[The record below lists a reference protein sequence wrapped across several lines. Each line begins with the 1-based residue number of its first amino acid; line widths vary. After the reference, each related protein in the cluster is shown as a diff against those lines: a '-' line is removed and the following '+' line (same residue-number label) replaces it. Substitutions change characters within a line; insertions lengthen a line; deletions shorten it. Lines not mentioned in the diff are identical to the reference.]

1 MSSLSLVFAVHNH
14 QPSGNFESVLEDA
27 YCTSYL
33 PFLQVLDRHPAIAFT
48 QHWTGTLL
56 EWLVRKHPEC
66 VELMRAMVQRGQLE
80 LLSGGYYEP
89 ILAVI
94 PEPDRIGQINKLTE
108 LVSSVFDYTP
118 RGAWLAERVW
128 EPQLAGS
135 LARAGM
141 EFVVVDDTHF
151 RYAGLM
157 DEQLFGY
164 YVTEEL
170 GEALRVFPIDK
181 TLRYT
186 VPFRSEMETLNY
198 LKQTA
203 TEDGKRVV
211 VHADD
216 GEKFGVW
223 PKTYKHVYEDGWLER
238 FCHMIE
244 VHEELIGTTHFG
256 KVLDEDPPQ
265 GKIYLPTASY
275 FEMTKWVLTPD
286 VSLRLEGFEQLL
298 KEQGSYEQQ
307 AMFVRG
313 GFWRNFFA
321 KYPESNHMHKK
332 MLRVS
337 RKVHEA
343 FGDGSTDREAFEA
356 MWAGQ
361 CNDPYWHGLFG
372 GLYLPNLRFPVYRN
386 LIAAE
391 VAVDTAARTKSIG
404 VKTVDF
410 DCDGFDE
417 VVVESPLIDLCFK
430 PSLGGSLVEL
440 SYKPGT
446 VNLLDVLSRRE
457 ESSHRKLFEAM
468 RTTKS
473 GQGWDELL
481 AKEKDLDK
489 HIYFDWY
496 RHASFLDHFFEGS
509 CDLESFAHC
518 RHKELGD
525 FVNQPFGST
534 VSKTREHV
542 VVELVRE
549 GAIWENSTPHRLRIS
564 KKITIHRNRAE
575 ILAEY
580 EIANLENKPLETRFG
595 VEFALGGMAG
605 DAEDR
610 YWTLAGL
617 PSADQRIIH
626 DPLSADN
633 GSSIP
638 LRSGRLRTQAEDA
651 DVLSFKATDEWMHV
665 SSEWELSEPATL
677 WRFPLETVSLSES
690 GFERLYQG
698 SVALP
703 LWSLALAPK
712 GNPQSVWNVTLKQ
725 RLLHWD

>member
-14 QPSGNFESVLEDA
+14 QPNGNFESVLEDA
-27 YCTSYL
+27 YRTSYL
-33 PFLQVLDRHPAIAFT
+33 PFLQVLDRHPSIAFT
-48 QHWTGTLL
+48 QHWTGSLL
-56 EWLVRKHPEC
+56 EWLIKKHPEC
-66 VELMRAMVQRGQLE
+66 VDIMRAMVRRGQLE

-94 PEPDRIGQINKLTE
+94 PEFDRIGQINKLTD
-108 LVSSVFDYTP
+108 LVKSVFDYTP

-128 EPQLAGS
+128 EPHLAGS
-135 LARAGM
+135 LARTGM
-141 EFVVVDDTHF
+141 QFVVVDDTHF
-151 RYAGLM
+151 RYAGLV
-157 DEQLFGY
+157 DEQLYGY
-164 YVTEEL
+164 YVTEDL
-170 GEALRVFPIDK
+170 GETLSVFPIDK

-186 VPFRSEMETLNY
+186 VPFRSEAETLDY
-198 LKQTA
+198 LKRTA
-203 TEDGKRVV
+203 TADGSRVV

-238 FCHMIE
+238 FCSMIE
-244 VHEELIGTTHFG
+244 AHSALVETTHFG
-256 KVLDEDPPQ
+256 KVMDSFEPQ
-265 GKIYLPTASY
+265 GRIYLPTATY
-275 FEMTKWVLTPD
+275 FEMAKWVLTPD
-286 VSLRLEGFEQLL
+286 VSLQLESFEKGP
-298 KEQGSYEQQ
+298 KEQGSYDQQ

-313 GFWRNFFA
+313 GFWRNFLA

-337 RKVHEA
+337 TKVHKA
-343 FGDGSTDREAFEA
+343 FGDGSTNREALESL
-356 MWAGQ
+356 WAGQ

-372 GLYLPNLRFPVYRN
+372 GLYLSHLRFPVYRN

-391 VAVDTAARTKSIG
+391 VAVDGSARSRQLSIER
-404 VKTVDF
+404 VDF

-417 VVVESPLIDLCFK
+417 LVVESPLIDLCFK

-457 ESSHRKLFEAM
+457 ESSHRKLFEAV
-468 RTTKS
+468 RTQDS

-481 AKEKDLDK
+481 AKERDLDK

-496 RHASFLDHFFEGS
+496 RHASFLDHFFDDQ
-509 CDLESFAHC
+509 CDLEAFAHC
-518 RHKELGD
+518 GHREMGD

-534 VSKTREHV
+534 VQKTREHIV
-542 VVELVRE
+542 LQLERD
-549 GAIWENSTPHRLRIS
+549 GGIWEDGAPHRLRVS
-564 KKITIHRNRAE
+564 KKITIFRNSAD

-580 EIANLENKPLETRFG
+580 EITNLEDKPLKARFG

-610 YWTLAGL
+610 YWTLAGS
-617 PSADQRIIH
+617 PSPDLRVFN
-626 DPLSADN
+626 DPLSMDN
-633 GSSIP
+633 GP
-638 LRSGRLRTQAEDA
+638 LSCYRAGRLRVQAEDA
-651 DVLSFKATDEWMHV
+651 DVLNFKATDEWMHV
-665 SSEWELSEPATL
+665 SSEWALSRPAML
-677 WRFPLETVSLSES
+677 WRFPLVTVSFSES

-698 SVALP
+698 SIALP
-703 LWSLALAPK
+703 FWHLDLAPK
-712 GNPQSVWNVTLKQ
+712 GEPKGVWKVTLKQ
-725 RLLHWD
+725 SLSHWD